1 MISDVDKGVEIARFT
16 AASDGRYVIDTRG
29 PTDVVMKL
37 FGPNSETAL
46 IAEDEPMLLAQLRA
60 RLAEA
65 WPELAIINEAANGA
79 DALVKILDAPYDI
92 VLTDME
98 MPVIDGPQLIAELQ
112 QIRPATAIVGMT
124 GGLAPDVLEL
134 EQRRL
139 GIAALLAKPPDLG
152 HLRAIIQ
159 NVAPNP
165 ALSRSA
171 A

>member
-1 MISDVDKGVEIARFT
+1 MARILIVDDMESIR
-16 AASDGRYVIDTRG
+16 
-29 PTDVVMKL
+29 KL
-37 FGPNSETAL
+37 LSTAL
-46 IAEDEPMLLAQLRA
+46 ASEGHDITT
-60 RLAEA
+60 
-65 WPELAIINEAANGA
+65 AANGA

-112 QIRPATAIVGMT
+112 QIRPATSIVGMT
-124 GGLAPDVLEL
+124 GGLAPDILEL

-152 HLRAIIQ
+152 HLRATIQ

>member
-1 MISDVDKGVEIARFT
+1 MARILIVDDMESIRKIL
-16 AASDGRYVIDTRG
+16 S
-29 PTDVVMKL
+29 
-37 FGPNSETAL
+37 TAL
-46 IAEDEPMLLAQLRA
+46 ASEGHDITT
-60 RLAEA
+60 
-65 WPELAIINEAANGA
+65 AANGA

-124 GGLAPDVLEL
+124 GRLAPDVLEL

-152 HLRAIIQ
+152 HLRSTIQ